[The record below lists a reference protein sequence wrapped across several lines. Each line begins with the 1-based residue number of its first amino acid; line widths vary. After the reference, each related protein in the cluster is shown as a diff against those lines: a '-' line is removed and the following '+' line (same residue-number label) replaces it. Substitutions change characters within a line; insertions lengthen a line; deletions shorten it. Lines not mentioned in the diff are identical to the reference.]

1 MQAEAPKYAG
11 PDIGIPQSRRLPGK
25 NSTNQIRL
33 GLAEFAVPVTN
44 GANQVV
50 D

>member
-1 MQAEAPKYAG
+1 VQAEAPKYAG
-11 PDIGIPQSRRLPGK
+11 TDTGIPQPRRLPSE
-25 NSTNQIRL
+25 NSTNQVRL
-33 GLAEFAVPVTN
+33 GLAELVVPVTN